1 MYKNIKSFNNNT
13 KESDIIKTLEKM
25 IVFAGGMG
33 MGIMYQKYQ
42 KDVVNYIKRVVRD
55 M

>member
-1 MYKNIKSFNNNT
+1 MYKKFKIKNNNI

-25 IVFAGGMG
+25 MAFAGGMG
-33 MGIMYQKYQ
+33 MGIMYQKY
-42 KDVVNYIKRVVRD
+42 KKNIMSYINKMTRN